1 MFLSMRVRKYHIL
14 EGYMRWWA
22 PQPGKKSDLT
32 EIAESLAAGEA
43 ASIIVNGAVLCYYLC
58 RPNVK
63 ECFLFK
69 AAAVP
74 QQGA

>member
-1 MFLSMRVRKYHIL
+1 
-14 EGYMRWWA
+14 MRWWA
-22 PQPGKKSDLT
+22 PQPGKKFDLT

-63 ECFLFK
+63 EYFFFK

>member
-1 MFLSMRVRKYHIL
+1 MGHI
-14 EGYMRWWA
+14 
-22 PQPGKKSDLT
+22 
-32 EIAESLAAGEA
+32 GEA

-63 ECFLFK
+63 EYFFFK